1 MKIVNLSYSD
11 QFGGASRS
19 AYNIH
24 KSLLSAKLNSKM
36 IVIKKFTNDNKIIK
50 YENNIS
56 KYIQKIKNYFSIIIS
71 RIFFGGN
78 ASFNFFSNKN
88 LVKLVNKEKPAI
100 VLIHWIHA
108 EMLSIEDIN
117 KIKSKKIFVLHDMW
131 WLKDCEHYFDEKYNN
146 KNFMNPS
153 FKNFINLSYL
163 TALRKKK
170 IKISN
175 LVTPSNW
182 LYICS
187 KKFIKTK
194 NLNIKKIKYALDV
207 KKFRP
212 LKIKKKEKK
221 IKLLFVGFGK
231 VDEKRKGIDLLVKV
245 LNNLNN
251 FNIELLIIG
260 EIDKEKFKDLNIDI
274 KFLKRVNSDY
284 KLNKLY
290 NYSDILLF
298 TSRQDNLPNVV
309 LEAQSAGL
317 PVVSFNT
324 GGLKDIIR
332 NNYNGYLCK
341 SFDQN
346 DFAKKVIKLINNKS
360 LRLKFSINSRKYA
373 LKNLNYKKIG
383 KEYLYYFKKGLN

>member
-1 MKIVNLSYSD
+1 M
-11 QFGGASRS
+11 
-19 AYNIH
+19 
-24 KSLLSAKLNSKM
+24 
-36 IVIKKFTNDNKIIK
+36 
-50 YENNIS
+50 
-56 KYIQKIKNYFSIIIS
+56 
-71 RIFFGGN
+71 
-78 ASFNFFSNKN
+78 
-88 LVKLVNKEKPAI
+88 
-100 VLIHWIHA
+100 
-108 EMLSIEDIN
+108 
-117 KIKSKKIFVLHDMW
+117 
-131 WLKDCEHYFDEKYNN
+131 
-146 KNFMNPS
+146 
-153 FKNFINLSYL
+153 
-163 TALRKKK
+163 
-170 IKISN
+170 
-175 LVTPSNW
+175 
-182 LYICS
+182 
-187 KKFIKTK
+187 
-194 NLNIKKIKYALDV
+194 
-207 KKFRP
+207 
-212 LKIKKKEKK
+212 
-221 IKLLFVGFGK
+221 
-231 VDEKRKGIDLLVKV
+231 
-245 LNNLNN
+245 NNLNN